1 MLQWRIFYSFA
12 KDPDHGV
19 EMAKKKL
26 FLLGFILY
34 LCGFDLFSL
43 SNFSKIPLMD
53 SLDILNLGTP

>member
-19 EMAKKKL
+19 KMAKKNL

-34 LCGFDLFSL
+34 LSGFDLFSL